1 MSILFGILLYVL
13 CIAFLCTLTGINRL
27 DESEPRPHLARD
39 HALSKP
45 TSAPGRVPV
54 REAHG

>member
-13 CIAFLCTLTGINRL
+13 CVAFLCTLTGINRL
-27 DESEPRPHLARD
+27 DESEPKPRLTREN
-39 HALSKP
+39 ALS
-45 TSAPGRVPV
+45 SEAAPAGQVPA